1 MSRLAV
7 RVGRTAGRPRG
18 GGPVAGPAGP
28 DRPAADNGRLAT
40 PDPSGGEGAR
50 RLGDGSA
57 RRRRQLRKHLG
68 VRSRVTVLFGTGA
81 LVLSVAMGGIAYF
94 SARHFLVG
102 EQEST
107 SLHTAVV
114 NAESVRSQLLAD
126 RLGSRNPNPQ
136 AAIDNID
143 SPAPGSVLFYG
154 GRQYATTIAAGT
166 VIPSELRTL
175 VDAGEPAAQNF
186 VLDGQ
191 PYIAVGIPI
200 PSLHAAYFES
210 FSLADVNHVLRV
222 LLAVL
227 VAAALVTT
235 VLGIALGRLASGRS
249 LRPLSSV
256 SRAAMAIAGG
266 QLATRLP
273 EAEGDPD
280 LAGLTAS
287 FNRMVDQLEERIE
300 REARFTSDVSHELR
314 SPLTTLAASLD
325 VLESHAGELQPAG
338 QRALVLLAADLR
350 RFERMVG
357 DLLEI
362 SRSDAGS
369 ADVAPEE
376 VSAAE
381 LVRRSVEAG
390 VRTLPPDLPR
400 PAVETGG
407 IEGTYLSVDKRRIER
422 AMANLL
428 ENAAFYGGGATRVV
442 GEPGPPLPDGR
453 ATIRVAVEDRGPG
466 VAPSERARVF
476 DRFYRGQAA
485 GKRGT
490 GTGTGLGLA
499 LVAQHVRLNGGRVWV
514 EEGPEGLGA
523 RFVIELPVADEPPV
537 GDDGTEVSR

>member
-1 MSRLAV
+1 MARLAV
-7 RVGRTAGRPRG
+7 RLARTAARPRADEPADG
-18 GGPVAGPAGP
+18 GGAPRQGEGPAA
-28 DRPAADNGRLAT
+28 RADAGSAT
-40 PDPSGGEGAR
+40 AR
-50 RLGDGSA
+50 HVGNARA

-68 VRSRVTVLFGTGA
+68 VRSRVTVLFGLGA
-81 LVLSVAMGGIAYF
+81 LVLSVAMGGISYL

-107 SLHTAVV
+107 AVHSAGV
-114 NAESVRSQLLAD
+114 NAQSVRSQLVSD
-126 RLGSRNPNPQ
+126 RIGGRRTLPQ
-136 AAIDNID
+136 TAID
-143 SPAPGSVLFYG
+143 SVGAPPPGSVVLYYG
-154 GRQYATTIAAGT
+154 GHRYATTIAADT
-166 VIPSELRTL
+166 VIPAQLRAL
-175 VDAGEPAAQNF
+175 VDAGQPATQNL
-186 VLDGQ
+186 VHGGQ

-200 PSLHAAYFES
+200 PSLRAQYFES

-222 LLAVL
+222 LLLVL
-227 VAAALVTT
+227 LSAALVTT

-256 SRAAMAIAGG
+256 SRAAMAIASGK
-266 QLATRLP
+266 LATRLP
-273 EAEGDPD
+273 DAEGDPD
-280 LAGLTAS
+280 LAGLTTS

-325 VLESHAGELQPAG
+325 VLESHAAHLEPAG

-369 ADVAPEE
+369 ADVAFED

-390 VRTLPPDLPR
+390 LRSLPPDLRR
-400 PAVETGG
+400 PAVETGA
-407 IEGTYLSVDKRRIER
+407 IEGTYLSVDKRRFER

-428 ENAAFYGGGATRVV
+428 ENAAFYGGGATVV
-442 GEPGPPLPDGR
+442 TAAPGPPLPDGR
-453 ATIRVAVEDRGPG
+453 PTIQVAVEDRGPG
-466 VAPSERARVF
+466 VAASERTRVF
-476 DRFYRGQAA
+476 ERFYRGQAA
-485 GKRGT
+485 GRRGA
-490 GTGTGLGLA
+490 GTGTGLGLS

-514 EEGPEGLGA
+514 EQGPEGLGA
-523 RFVIELPVADEPPV
+523 RFVVELPVADEPPV
-537 GDDGTEVSR
+537 GDRPEGSG

>member
-1 MSRLAV
+1 MARLAV
-7 RVGRTAGRPRG
+7 RLARTAARPRADERADEGGAPDGSHPGDGRPAR
-18 GGPVAGPAGP
+18 AGVFG
-28 DRPAADNGRLAT
+28 
-40 PDPSGGEGAR
+40 SGGRHVGSAR
-50 RLGDGSA
+50 A

-68 VRSRVTVLFGTGA
+68 VRSRVTVLFGLGA
-81 LVLSVAMGGIAYF
+81 LVLSVAMGGISYF

-107 SLHTAVV
+107 AVHTAGV
-114 NAESVRSQLLAD
+114 NAQSVRSELVSD
-126 RLGSRNPNPQ
+126 RLGEHKTLPQ
-136 AAIDNID
+136 AAIDSVD
-143 SPAPGSVLFYG
+143 APPPGSVVLYYG
-154 GRQYATTIAAGT
+154 GHRYATTIAAGT
-166 VIPSELRTL
+166 VIPSQLRAL
-175 VDAGEPAAQNF
+175 VDAGQPATQNL
-186 VLDGQ
+186 VIGGQ

-200 PSLHAAYFES
+200 ASLGAQYFES
-210 FSLADVNHVLRV
+210 FSLADVNHILRV
-222 LLAVL
+222 LLLVL
-227 VAAALVTT
+227 LSAALVTT

-266 QLATRLP
+266 KLATRLP

-280 LAGLTAS
+280 LAGLTTS

-325 VLESHAGELQPAG
+325 VLEAHADELEPAG

-369 ADVAPEE
+369 ADVALED

-390 VRTLPPDLPR
+390 LRSLPPDLRR
-400 PAVETGG
+400 PAVDTSA
-407 IEGTYLSVDKRRIER
+407 IEGTYLSVDKRRFER

-428 ENAAFYGGGATRVV
+428 ENAAFYGGGATVV
-442 GEPGPPLPDGR
+442 VATPGPVLPDGR
-453 ATIRVAVEDRGPG
+453 PTIQVAVEDRGPG
-466 VAPSERARVF
+466 VAASERTRVF

-485 GKRGT
+485 GRRGA

-499 LVAQHVRLNGGRVWV
+499 LVAQHVRLNGGRVWA
-514 EEGPEGLGA
+514 EDGPDGLGA

-537 GDDGTEVSR
+537 GDRPEASG